1 MNYFQVVYFILLT
14 TSLIISFWKVG
25 RTSLKIFPYLLLL
38 SLITE
43 IINIILYRKFK
54 NQIIENIIYQIY
66 IPIEFI
72 LLSIFFYSNTQNL
85 KFKVFIKVSV
95 FAYLITDLIVGYK
108 LSFIIFPGHILNLE
122 GLFISI
128 MSANLLL
135 NLPINVKK
143 PVFYVPFLWVGLG
156 LLLYYSSTFIYNGLY
171 NYLLINKP
179 QIHNLLYNVMM
190 KVPNYLLYIL
200 LSIGFLCQQQTK
212 TLSLR

>member
-95 FAYLITDLIVGYK
+95 FA
-108 LSFIIFPGHILNLE
+108 
-122 GLFISI
+122 
-128 MSANLLL
+128 
-135 NLPINVKK
+135 
-143 PVFYVPFLWVGLG
+143 
-156 LLLYYSSTFIYNGLY
+156 
-171 NYLLINKP
+171 
-179 QIHNLLYNVMM
+179 
-190 KVPNYLLYIL
+190 
-200 LSIGFLCQQQTK
+200 
-212 TLSLR
+212 